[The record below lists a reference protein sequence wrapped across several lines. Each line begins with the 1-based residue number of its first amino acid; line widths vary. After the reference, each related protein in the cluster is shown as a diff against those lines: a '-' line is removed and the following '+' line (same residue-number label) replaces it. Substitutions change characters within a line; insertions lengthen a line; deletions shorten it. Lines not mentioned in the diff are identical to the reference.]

1 MKKYSPLIA
10 AILGALSL
18 VLQQYAGA
26 EDVDFKVIGFA
37 ALIAVLGVVSTFLKG
52 KTSTIAVILGT
63 VGYTLYDMLS
73 GGTFTWEQFIITGLL
88 AVITTLAPSVTP
100 EQEDDIE

>member
-10 AILGALSL
+10 AILGAIALI
-18 VLQQYAGA
+18 LQQYVGK

-37 ALIAVLGVVSTFLKG
+37 VLIAVLGVVSVYLKG
-52 KTSTIAVILGT
+52 KTSSIAVILGT

-88 AVITTLAPSVTP
+88 AVITVLAPSITP
-100 EQEDDIE
+100 EPEDDIE

>member
-1 MKKYSPLIA
+1 MKKYSPLVT

-18 VLQQYAGA
+18 VLQQYLGK

-52 KTSTIAVILGT
+52 KTSTIAVIIGT

-73 GGTFTWEQFIITGLL
+73 GGTFTWEQFIITGML
-88 AVITTLAPSVTP
+88 AIITTLSPSITP